1 MWIKNTS
8 GKKDA
13 MLTFAF
19 VSFAMVTLNLFL
31 STFGEIVIGQNKISF
46 EALDTGALTAYL
58 GATFTAYVTRRW
70 TDKRYKE
77 GSSEELS
84 GQD

>member
-31 STFGEIVIGQNKISF
+31 STFGEIVIGENKISF
-46 EALDTGALTAYL
+46 AALDTGALTAYL

-77 GSSEELS
+77 GDSENSE
-84 GQD
+84 